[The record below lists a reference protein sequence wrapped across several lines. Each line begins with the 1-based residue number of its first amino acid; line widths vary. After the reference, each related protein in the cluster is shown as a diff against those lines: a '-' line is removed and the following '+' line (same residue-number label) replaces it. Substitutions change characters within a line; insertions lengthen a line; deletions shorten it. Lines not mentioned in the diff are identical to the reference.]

1 MFLIFKYNLIRKV
14 FSVLSGHDGW
24 IFENISFFFCFRNI
38 FSNFI
43 EFESPRAMA
52 TKYDNDT
59 NNHFQERWRTKQE
72 KFPKNVDHFF
82 LLIMSIIIFFMQC
95 GFAFMEAG
103 AVRYVCIIF
112 RYIGTCCQNGIA
124 QFIWNAEI
132 SVSVAIHCYKRLF

>member
-103 AVRYVCIIF
+103 AVRYVLY
-112 RYIGTCCQNGIA
+112 YIYIYYLDFFVTSSKG
-124 QFIWNAEI
+124 AEDVI
-132 SVSVAIHCYKRLF
+132 MAFTQDLFP

>member
-1 MFLIFKYNLIRKV
+1 
-14 FSVLSGHDGW
+14 
-24 IFENISFFFCFRNI
+24 
-38 FSNFI
+38 
-43 EFESPRAMA
+43 MA

-103 AVRYVCIIF
+103 AVRYVLY
-112 RYIGTCCQNGIA
+112 YIYIYYLDFFVTSSKG
-124 QFIWNAEI
+124 AEDVI
-132 SVSVAIHCYKRLF
+132 MAFTQDLFP

>member
-103 AVRYVCIIF
+103 AVRYVCSIIF
-112 RYIGTCCQNGIA
+112 RYIRPCFGDAIRRSIQSFWSSKPSGSLN
-124 QFIWNAEI
+124 EI
-132 SVSVAIHCYKRLF
+132 

>member
-1 MFLIFKYNLIRKV
+1 MFLIFKHNLIRKV

-103 AVRYVCIIF
+103 AVRYVLYLDILL
-112 RYIGTCCQNGIA
+112 
-124 QFIWNAEI
+124 
-132 SVSVAIHCYKRLF
+132 RLFL